1 MRQSDNREPEEL
13 IVPPMKGGGD
23 LDLVE
28 HIPLSLCLQRDRR
41 EVSATESPA
50 WSLQAC
56 TDRDNA
62 VCAKAG
68 AREDLEQERAQ
79 RGSLLV
85 PADVEADAE
94 KSNSLFRVAH
104 EFINPGLQI
113 KGIWLR
119 CALFGFPALSRA

>member
-1 MRQSDNREPEEL
+1 M
-13 IVPPMKGGGD
+13 
-23 LDLVE
+23 
-28 HIPLSLCLQRDRR
+28 
-41 EVSATESPA
+41 
-50 WSLQAC
+50 
-56 TDRDNA
+56 
-62 VCAKAG
+62 CAKAG
-68 AREDLEQERAQ
+68 AREDLELEREQ

-119 CALFGFPALSRA
+119 CALFGFAALSRA